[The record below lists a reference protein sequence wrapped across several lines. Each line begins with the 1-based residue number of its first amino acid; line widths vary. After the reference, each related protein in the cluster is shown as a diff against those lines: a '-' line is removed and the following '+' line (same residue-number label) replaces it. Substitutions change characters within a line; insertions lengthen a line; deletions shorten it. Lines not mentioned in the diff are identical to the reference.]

1 MKSIQ
6 TKIIAVISVIMIIV
20 VGSFLL
26 TSTSP
31 TNGILISQGGFLYGV
46 KAHWL
51 AYYWQ
56 SVSLFLSGGSVITII
71 IFGVLAESVMYGR

>member
-31 TNGILISQGGFLYGV
+31 TNGILENDSEQILRN
-46 KAHWL
+46 A
-51 AYYWQ
+51 
-56 SVSLFLSGGSVITII
+56 
-71 IFGVLAESVMYGR
+71 VMS